1 MLSYMST
8 PNIEIITLENIDP
21 IAKARQAAKLKRE
34 KKAAAVLACQKGKIA
49 ASESRAKALQDY
61 EDAVAEEQIAL
72 ETKITQ
78 ARKAMGVRKNES
90 NPLGLQ
96 LQIEQWR
103 NEMLLRLYEN
113 RQN

>member
-1 MLSYMST
+1 MST
-8 PNIEIITLENIDP
+8 PNIDIITLDNMDP
-21 IAKARQAAKLKRE
+21 LAKARQAAKLKRE

-49 ASESRAKALQDY
+49 ASEARAIALQDY
-61 EDAVAEEQIAL
+61 QDAVAKEQAAL

-90 NPLGLQ
+90 NPIGLQ

-103 NEMLLRLYEN
+103 NEMLLRLYGISKN
-113 RQN
+113 